1 MWIFLLLHPS
11 RVGIGQFL
19 EANLVVGGLCCLPS
33 FLFRLATFPCSLLVD
48 FGFAF
53 LAFIEACLLPIKKK
67 KRKVNALKK
76 NQTLAF
82 VLKAQFEITSI
93 FFS

>member
-19 EANLVVGGLCCLPS
+19 EAKLVVGGLCSLPS
-33 FLFRLATFPCSLLVD
+33 FLFRPATFPCLLLVD

-53 LAFIEACLLPIKKK
+53 LAFIEACFLPIKKK
-67 KRKVNALKK
+67 KKK
-76 NQTLAF
+76 HNDKHLF
-82 VLKAQFEITSI
+82 LEII
-93 FFS
+93 CQIEFA

>member
-1 MWIFLLLHPS
+1 MRIFLLLHPS

-48 FGFAF
+48 FVFAF

-67 KRKVNALKK
+67 KKSKCIKK